1 MVFISIGLLKSQT
14 QLPLAPGTPAYPQG
28 KEL

>member
-1 MVFISIGLLKSQT
+1 MLSKKQRLLKSQT